1 MGNAAFDLEFY
12 RQAPSEAILSLR
24 STTADL
30 LPSREMDER
39 AEELLESVFRTER
52 PATLEHAYRAWR
64 DDSATHAFAEAV
76 RALYLRDYRDND
88 ARDLDVVRDIPV
100 TYAVFGRRAGSTDEV
115 VFMHGG
121 GPIDPPVK
129 QDDHAMIRAVVVPSA
144 RRQTQRLR
152 ERGVEGYVLF
162 VGDPARYDF
171 TPEADFVYP
180 A

>member
-12 RQAPSEAILSLR
+12 RQAPSAAILSLR

-39 AEELLESVFRTER
+39 AEDLLKSVFRTER
-52 PATLEHAYRAWR
+52 PATLEHAYLAWR
-64 DDSATHAFAEAV
+64 DDPVTRPFAEAV
-76 RALYLRDYRDND
+76 RALFLRDYRDD
-88 ARDLDVVRDIPV
+88 EADEILIAQGDTVTHAVYARRV
-100 TYAVFGRRAGSTDEV
+100 GSTGEMV
-115 VFMHGG
+115 LAFAG
-121 GPIDPPVK
+121 GPGVARG
-129 QDDHAMIRAVVVPSA
+129 DHAMIRAVVVPSA
-144 RRQTQRLR
+144 RRQTQWLR
-152 ERGVEGYVLF
+152 ERGAEGYVQF